1 MLYKV
6 TVRSVIDYG
15 LPIYYQSLRVT
26 EKARLEQI
34 QYRAAKIVTG
44 VSHQAKKVKLNEELA
59 WETIKTR
66 ADYLG
71 LSIFHK
77 IAQCETRPF
86 IRGCLSQRN
95 RAITRNEGF
104 VTFPFKGMC
113 FANSFFPYFTN
124 KYNHLKKD
132 TINKSVKDFKIE
144 LNETMKPTKR
154 KHYSRGNKY
163 ANMLLTS
170 LRVEHSKL
178 NAHSF
183 KIGLENTNICAN
195 CDKNTQESSLHYL
208 IVCPHFAEQ
217 RRTLFDRVEQTFF
230 PKFRKLTQKRQ
241 YEILVEGF
249 DPENLELRK
258 INTKIMKFTQDFI
271 LSSKRF
277 DEKPPPP
284 PPPPPHIH

>member
-1 MLYKV
+1 M
-6 TVRSVIDYG
+6 
-15 LPIYYQSLRVT
+15 
-26 EKARLEQI
+26 
-34 QYRAAKIVTG
+34 TG

-77 IAQCETRPF
+77 IALCETRPF
-86 IRGCLSQRN
+86 VRGCLSERN
-95 RAITRNEGF
+95 IAVTRNEGF

-113 FANSFFPYFTN
+113 YANSFFPFFTN
-124 KYNHLKKD
+124 KYNQLKKD
-132 TINKSVKDFKIE
+132 TINKSIKDFKIE
-144 LNETMKPTKR
+144 LNKSMKPTKR

-183 KIGLENTNICAN
+183 KIGLADTNICEN
-195 CDKNTQESSLHYL
+195 CNKNTQESSLHYL
-208 IVCPHFAEQ
+208 IVCPHFTEQ
-217 RRTLFDRVEQTFF
+217 RRTLFDRIEQTFI

-241 YEILVEGF
+241 FEILVEGF

-258 INTKIMKFTQDFI
+258 FNTKIMKFTQDFI

-277 DEKPPPP
+277 DEKPPPALPPP
-284 PPPPPHIH
+284 PPPPPHI